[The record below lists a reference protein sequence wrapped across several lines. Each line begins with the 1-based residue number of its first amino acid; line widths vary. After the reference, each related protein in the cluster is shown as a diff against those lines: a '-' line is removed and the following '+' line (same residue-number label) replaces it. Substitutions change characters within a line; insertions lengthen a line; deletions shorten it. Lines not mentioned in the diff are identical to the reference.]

1 MRNRLIIES
10 GVGDNRPMAKLS
22 DVAARAGVSVSAVSR
37 VLSGDPAARLSEAT
51 RERVRKA
58 AAEVGYHPNF
68 AGRALK
74 LARTDVI
81 ALVVPDVTNSL
92 FTELTRG
99 VEDEAVA
106 RGCLMLLARSED
118 MQPGGTMF
126 DRLLGEGRVDGIV
139 LQPRDGADPETLA
152 ATIGE
157 RAPLVTIH
165 QRIPGAGSVIV
176 PDALAARGATEHLLA
191 LGHRRIGFAGGLAA
205 SPTAQRRASG
215 FLEAM
220 SGAGDGVDL
229 SLVTWHGYSEAN
241 GRTAL
246 SELLARPKPPS
257 AVVAANV
264 NAAVGVLA
272 QAREEGLAVPDDL
285 SVIAVHDAWTAEHT
299 WPPLTCVRMP
309 LYELGRTAVGAL
321 TEVIAGRAIAHTV
334 VDDPGPVLVERAST
348 AAPGR

>member
-1 MRNRLIIES
+1 
-10 GVGDNRPMAKLS
+10 MAKLS

-51 RERVRKA
+51 RERVRRA

-81 ALVVPDVTNSL
+81 ALVVPDVTNAL

-106 RGCLMLLARSED
+106 RGCVMLLARSED
-118 MQPGGTMF
+118 MQPGGPMF

-139 LQPRDGADPETLA
+139 LQPRDGADPAALA
-152 ATIGE
+152 EAVGE

-165 QRIPGAGSVIV
+165 QEIPGAGSVVV
-176 PDALAARGATEHLLA
+176 PDALAARRATEHLIA
-191 LGHRRIGFAGGLAA
+191 LGHRRIGFAGGLSA
-205 SPTAQRRASG
+205 SPSARRRADG
-215 FLEAM
+215 FLAAVLEA
-220 SGAGDGVDL
+220 GLPAEPG
-229 SLVTWHGYSEAN
+229 LVTWRGYREAD
-241 GRTAL
+241 GRA
-246 SELLARPKPPS
+246 SAAELLARREPPT

-272 QAREEGLAVPDDL
+272 QARAQGFAVPRDL
-285 SVIAVHDAWTAEHT
+285 SVVAIHDAWTAEHT

-309 LYELGRTAVGAL
+309 LYELGRTAVAL
-321 TEVIAGRAIAHTV
+321 LAEVAAGRPVAHRAV
-334 VDDPGPVLVERAST
+334 EDPAPALVERAST
-348 AAPGR
+348 APPAR